1 MAAGLREMVRS
12 AGGQVLGEDEW
23 VAATCPETNRST
35 RPGLLPVLGIALL
48 HTGISLVN
56 TMVTATSDRVRD
68 LAVLRLAGVTNG
80 QVLRL
85 VRAESLLVVAV
96 GALLGLAVAALDL
109 TGRRAALGLLPV
121 RPTPVL
127 PWPTIGAVV
136 GACAFL
142 AALASVAPAG
152 LALRRHAVELAG
164 IRE

>member
-1 MAAGLREMVRS
+1 M
-12 AGGQVLGEDEW
+12 LGKDEW
-23 VAATCPETNRST
+23 VAATCPETSRST
-35 RPGLLPVLGIALL
+35 RLGLLLVLGIALL
-48 HTGISLVN
+48 HTGVFLVD
-56 TMVTATSDRVRD
+56 TMVMATSDRVRD
-68 LAVLRLAGVTNG
+68 LAVLRLAVATNE

-85 VRAESLLVVAV
+85 VCAESLLVVTV
-96 GALLGLAVAALDL
+96 GVLLGPAVAARDL
-109 TGRRAALGLLPV
+109 TGVWAAPGLLSV

-152 LALRRHAVELAG
+152 LALRRRAVELTG

>member
-1 MAAGLREMVRS
+1 M
-12 AGGQVLGEDEW
+12 LGKDEW
-23 VAATCPETNRST
+23 VAATCPETNRSP
-35 RPGLLPVLGIALL
+35 RLGLLLVLGIALL
-48 HTGISLVN
+48 YTGISLVN

-68 LAVLRLAGVTNG
+68 LAVLRLAGATNG

-85 VRAESLLVVAV
+85 VCAESLLVVAV
-96 GALLGLAVAALDL
+96 GALLGLAVAALNPADMW
-109 TGRRAALGLLPV
+109 AALSLLSV

-152 LALRRHAVELAG
+152 PALRRRAVELAG
-164 IRE
+164 IHE